1 VESQAAHSTA
11 EIARLLGVSRQAVDS
26 RAKRESWQGRP
37 RKARG
42 GGSEWL
48 LSSMPKA
55 TVDSIIAAQLAE
67 QGVALP
73 PALTACSAMAADP
86 RKAVVAR
93 LSDLS
98 QLNEQGR
105 ATVLARL
112 AFVREVERMTA
123 VTGKESAI
131 RHLVQASKTGSLGE
145 RLAQLI
151 PVANAKYGAG
161 EARGLSRRRLY
172 EWCALYAEGG
182 ELALAPRTPQKDMSV
197 PVWAPLF
204 LSCYQRPQNPSL
216 AEAHRDFVRAWQAE
230 QPSRAPSIDAVRRF
244 LAKVAKPDLQA
255 GRKTGNA
262 LLHLK
267 PHMKRKTEKL
277 LPGDVYTADGTTFD
291 AEIAHPDSG
300 RPFKPEVVLI
310 LDVATRRVVGFS
322 VALAESAAATLDA
335 LRMACLFGGIPAMFY
350 TDNGPGYT
358 AHVLTG
364 PGVGMLSRLGI
375 EIANSIPGR
384 PQGKGLMERAVKT
397 ICVPAAKQLATCTH
411 ADMDGDAAHKVFKIT
426 RAQYKKHGY
435 SALMPTFETFKKVL
449 LARVEEYN
457 ASPHKGLPIIED
469 HEAGKRRHMSPNEY
483 WNHCLGRV
491 FEPMQ
496 VPDDMV
502 DDLFMP
508 GTLRKVANGMVR
520 LWNHDYAA
528 PELAKHH
535 GDIVEL
541 RYDVWDSTY
550 VSVWTEAG
558 EKICRAELDANAMDY
573 FPISRIEAAREKRQQ
588 AQLKR
593 LEQKAQRI
601 APGACLTAPEDRPA
615 LMADALT
622 SRQVITIQPGHQ
634 AEQEPVPAAPT
645 AADLERIRAVMAE
658 AEEDAARALAP
669 KPTTEKRPIFH
680 LSTDKFRWLMR
691 HTEQWT
697 DADRAW
703 LAEFAQGR
711 EYALLRERFEYE
723 GLALTPAQLFPA
735 LETPSI

>member
-1 VESQAAHSTA
+1 MDACTSLELAQ
-11 EIARLLGVSRQAVDS
+11 LLGANVSTVIR

-55 TVDSIIAAQLAE
+55 TVDAVIAAQLAE
-67 QGVALP
+67 QGVSLP
-73 PALTACSAMAADP
+73 PVITGGDAPIDP

-93 LSDLS
+93 MADLS
-98 QLNEQGR
+98 QLTAPQRET
-105 ATVLARL
+105 ALARL

-123 VTGKESAI
+123 VTGKEAAI
-131 RHLVQASKTGSLGE
+131 RHLVQASRTGSLGE
-145 RLAQLI
+145 RLAQFI
-151 PVANAKYGAG
+151 PVANAKFGAG

-182 ELALAPRTPQKDMSV
+182 ELALAPRTPIKDMGV
-197 PVWAPLF
+197 PAWAPLF
-204 LSCYQRPQNPSL
+204 LSIYQRPQNPSL

-267 PHMKRKTEKL
+267 PHLKRKTDTL
-277 LPGDVYTADGTTFD
+277 QPTDVYTADGTTFD
-291 AEIAHPDSG
+291 AEIAHPDTG
-300 RPFKPEVVLI
+300 RPFKPEVVLF
-310 LDVATRRVVGFS
+310 LDVATRRCVGLS

-335 LRMACLFGGIPAMFY
+335 LRMACLFGGIPAMLY

-358 AHVLTG
+358 ADLLTK
-364 PGVGMLSRLGI
+364 PGVGMLERLGI

-397 ICVPAAKQLATCTH
+397 ICVPAAKQLDTCTH
-411 ADMDGDAAHKVFKIT
+411 ADIDEDAQKKVYKIT
-426 RAQYKKHGY
+426 RAQLKMHGR
-435 SALMPTFETFKKVL
+435 SALLPTFETFKKVL

-457 ASPHKGLPIIED
+457 ASPHRGLPIIED
-469 HEAGKRRHMSPNEY
+469 HAAGKRRHLSPNEH
-483 WNHCLGRV
+483 WESFAGRW
-491 FEPMQ
+491 EPCR
-496 VPDDMV
+496 VSDDLR

-508 GTLRKVANGMVR
+508 ATVRKVKNGMVR
-520 LWNHDYAA
+520 LWNRDYFAPALAAHHD
-528 PELAKHH
+528 
-535 GDIVEL
+535 DIVQV
-541 RYDVWDSTY
+541 RYDIWDSTY
-550 VSVWTEAG
+550 VTVWTEGGGKLCTAH
-558 EKICRAELDANAMDY
+558 LDANAMNY
-573 FPISRIEAAREKRQQ
+573 FPISRIEEARAKRER

-593 LEQKAQRI
+593 LEKKAQAI
-601 APGACLTAPEDRPA
+601 APGACITAPEDRPA

-622 SRQVITIQPGHQ
+622 SRQVVTLQ
-634 AEQEPVPAAPT
+634 AEPEPAAAT
-645 AADLERIRAVMAE
+645 SADLERIRTIMAE
-658 AEEDAARALAP
+658 AEQETARAKLPAAP
-669 KPTTEKRPIFH
+669 TAKRPMFH
-680 LSTDKFRWLMR
+680 QSTDKYRWLLR
-691 HTEQWT
+691 HAELWT

-703 LAEFAQGR
+703 LAEYAEGG

>member
-1 VESQAAHSTA
+1 MDAYTSLDL
-11 EIARLLGVSRQAVDS
+11 ARLLCTTVSTVIR
-26 RAKRESWQGRP
+26 RAKRESWQGRK
-37 RKARG
+37 RQGRG

-55 TVDSIIAAQLAE
+55 TRDAIIAAQLAE
-67 QGVALP
+67 NGVKLP
-73 PALTACSAMAADP
+73 AITAGNAPAIDP
-86 RKAVVAR
+86 RKEATAR
-93 LSDLS
+93 VGDLS
-98 QLNEQGR
+98 QLPKKDRE
-105 ATVLARL
+105 TVLARL
-112 AFVREVERMTA
+112 TFIREVERMTR
-123 VTGKESAI
+123 VTGKEAAI
-131 RHLVQASKTGSLGE
+131 RHLVQASRIGNLGE
-145 RLAQLI
+145 RLAQFV
-151 PVANAKYGAG
+151 PVANAKFGAG
-161 EARGLSRRRLY
+161 EQRGLSRRRLY

-182 ELALAPRTPQKDMSV
+182 ELALAPRTPQKDMGV
-197 PVWAPLF
+197 PAWVPLF
-204 LSCYQRPQNPSL
+204 FSFYQRPQNPSV
-216 AEAHRDFVRAWQAE
+216 AEAHRDFTRAWQAG
-230 QPSRAPSIDAVRRF
+230 QPTRAPSIHAVKRF
-244 LAKVAKPDLQA
+244 LAKVAKPDLAA

-262 LLHLK
+262 LLKLK
-267 PHMKRKTEKL
+267 PFLKRKTEKL

-291 AEIAHPDSG
+291 AEIAHPDTG

-310 LDVATRRVVGFS
+310 VDVATRRCVGIS

-364 PGVGMLSRLGI
+364 TGTGMLQRLGI
-375 EIANSIPGR
+375 QIANSIPGR

-397 ICVPAAKQLATCTH
+397 ICVPASKQLVTCTH
-411 ADMDGDAAHKVFKIT
+411 ADMDGDAKQKVYKIT
-426 RAQYKKHGY
+426 RAQLKKHGR
-435 SALMPTFETFKKVL
+435 SALLPTFETFKKVL

-457 ASPHKGLPIIED
+457 SSPHRSLQILED

-483 WNHCLGRV
+483 WDFCLGRV
-491 FEPMQ
+491 FEPMP
-496 VPDDMV
+496 VPEDMI

-508 GTLRKVANGMVR
+508 GTFRKVANGMVR
-520 LWNHDYAA
+520 LWNRDYFA

-535 GDIVEL
+535 GDIVET

-550 VSVWTEAG
+550 VTVWTEAG

-573 FPISRIEAAREKRQQ
+573 FPITRIEEARAARER

-601 APGACLTAPEDRPA
+601 APGASLTAPEDRPA
-615 LMADALT
+615 LMADSLT
-622 SRQVITIQPGHQ
+622 SRQIITVQAQP
-634 AEQEPVPAAPT
+634 EPLHAPT
-645 AADLERIRAVMAE
+645 EAELERISTVMAE
-658 AEEDAARALAP
+658 AEQEATRTLAP
-669 KPTTEKRPIFH
+669 QPPTDKRPLFQ

-691 HTEQWT
+691 HQDQWT

-703 LAEFAQGR
+703 LAEYAQGS
-711 EYALLRERFEYE
+711 EFAMLRARFEYE

>member
-1 VESQAAHSTA
+1 MDSRTA
-11 EIARLLGVSRQAVDS
+11 FSATDLARLLNVTVQTVVN
-26 RAKRESWQGRP
+26 RAKRENWQGRP

-48 LSSMPKA
+48 LSSMPKT
-55 TVDSIIAAQLAE
+55 TVDAIISAQLAE
-67 QGVALP
+67 QGVPLP
-73 PALTACSAMAADP
+73 AHQTPAPDP
-86 RKAVVAR
+86 RAAIASR
-93 LSDLS
+93 AADLS
-98 QLNEQGR
+98 QLTAPQRET
-105 ATVLARL
+105 ALARL
-112 AFVREVERMTA
+112 AFVREVESMTRVA
-123 VTGKESAI
+123 GKEAAI
-131 RHLVQASKTGSLGE
+131 RHLVQASRTGNLGA

-151 PVANAKYGAG
+151 PVANAKFGAG

-172 EWCALYAEGG
+172 EWCSLYAEGG
-182 ELALAPRTPQKDMSV
+182 ELALAPRTPQRDMSV
-197 PVWAPLF
+197 PAWAPLF

-216 AEAHRDFVRAWQAE
+216 AEAHRDFARAWQAE

-244 LAKVAKPDLQA
+244 LAKVARPDLET

-300 RPFKPEVVLI
+300 RPFKPEVVAF
-310 LDVATRRVVGFS
+310 LDVATRRCVGIS

-335 LRMACLFGGIPAMFY
+335 LRMACLFGGIPAMLY

-358 AHVLTG
+358 ADVLTR
-364 PGVGMLSRLGI
+364 PGTGMLSRLGI
-375 EIANSIPGR
+375 EITNSIPGR

-397 ICVPAAKQLATCTH
+397 LCVPAAKQLATCTH
-411 ADMDGDAAHKVFKIT
+411 ADMDGDAAHKVYKIT

-491 FEPMQ
+491 FEP
-496 VPDDMV
+496 VPVPEDMV

-508 GTLRKVANGMVR
+508 GTFRKVANGMVR
-520 LWNHDYAA
+520 LWNRDYFA

-550 VSVWTEAG
+550 VTVWTEAG

-573 FPISRIEAAREKRQQ
+573 FPISRIEDARMKRER

-601 APGACLTAPEDRPA
+601 APGASLTAPADVPA
-615 LMADALT
+615 LMADSLSA
-622 SRQVITIQPGHQ
+622 RQIITITAQ
-634 AEQEPVPAAPT
+634 AEPEPAAAT
-645 AADLERIRAVMAE
+645 SAELERIRTIMAE
-658 AEEDAARALAP
+658 AEQEQALAAAP
-669 KPTTEKRPIFH
+669 RPEPQKRPLFH
-680 LSTDKFRWLMR
+680 LSTEKYRWLMR
-691 HTEQWT
+691 HPEQWT

-723 GLALTPAQLFPA
+723 GLAVTPAQLFPA

>member
-1 VESQAAHSTA
+1 MDAFTSLELAQ
-11 EIARLLGVSRQAVDS
+11 LLGANVSTVIR

-55 TVDSIIAAQLAE
+55 TVDAIISAQLAE
-67 QGVALP
+67 QGVALSP
-73 PALTACSAMAADP
+73 TPAPATRQAQASGATSLAHLTED
-86 RKAVVAR
+86 R
-93 LSDLS
+93 
-98 QLNEQGR
+98 R

-112 AFVREVERMTA
+112 AFVREVDRMTA
-123 VTGKESAI
+123 VTGKEAAI
-131 RHLVQASKTGSLGE
+131 RHMVQASRTGSLGE

-151 PVANAKYGAG
+151 PVANAKFGAG

-182 ELALAPRTPQKDMSV
+182 ELALAPRTPQKNMAV
-197 PVWAPLF
+197 PAWAPLF
-204 LSCYQRPQNPSL
+204 LSFYQRPQNPSL
-216 AEAHRDFVRAWQAE
+216 AEAHRDFARAWQAE

-244 LAKVAKPDLQA
+244 LTKVAKPDLQA

-267 PHMKRKTEKL
+267 PHLKRKTDTL
-277 LPGDVYTADGTTFD
+277 QPTDVYTADGTTFD
-291 AEIAHPDSG
+291 AEIAHPDTG
-300 RPFKPEVVLI
+300 RPFKPEVVLF
-310 LDVATRRVVGFS
+310 LDVATRRCVGLS

-335 LRMACLFGGIPAMFY
+335 LRMACLFGGIPAMLY

-358 AHVLTG
+358 ADLLTK
-364 PGVGMLSRLGI
+364 PGVGMLERLGI

-397 ICVPAAKQLATCTH
+397 ICVPAAKQLDTCTH
-411 ADMDGDAAHKVFKIT
+411 ADMDEDAQKKVYKIT
-426 RAQYKKHGY
+426 RAQLKMHGR
-435 SALMPTFETFKKVL
+435 SALLPTFETFKKVL

-457 ASPHKGLPIIED
+457 ATPHRALPIIED
-469 HEAGKRRHMSPNEY
+469 HAAGKRRHLSPNEH
-483 WNHCLGRV
+483 WESFAGRW
-491 FEPMQ
+491 EPCR
-496 VPDDMV
+496 VSDDLR

-508 GTLRKVANGMVR
+508 ATVRKVKNGMVR
-520 LWNHDYAA
+520 LWNRDYFAPALAAHHD
-528 PELAKHH
+528 
-535 GDIVEL
+535 DIVQV
-541 RYDVWDSTY
+541 RYDIWDSTY
-550 VSVWTEAG
+550 VTVWTEGG
-558 EKICRAELDANAMDY
+558 EKLCTAHLDANAMNY
-573 FPISRIEAAREKRQQ
+573 FPVSRIEEARAKRER

-593 LEQKAQRI
+593 LEKKAQAI
-601 APGACLTAPEDRPA
+601 APGACLTAPEDRPV

-622 SRQVITIQPGHQ
+622 SRQAVTLQPGHQ
-634 AEQEPVPAAPT
+634 AEPEPAAATSSDLERIRTIMAEAEQETARAKLPAAPT
-645 AADLERIRAVMAE
+645 A
-658 AEEDAARALAP
+658 
-669 KPTTEKRPIFH
+669 KRPMFH
-680 LSTDKFRWLMR
+680 QSTDKYRWLMR
-691 HTEQWT
+691 HAELWT

-703 LAEFAQGR
+703 LAEYAEGG